1 MTHEARREGAEQEP
15 QPTSR
20 YIVPLNSLGSD
31 QYELKRPIGVLI
43 EEYGEDDDVMARL
56 PEVGLYGHGATEDLA
71 IEDLIETTVDYFTE
85 LDGTPDNGLGSLLL
99 KHKARLNRFLEKVE
113 PVV

>member
-1 MTHEARREGAEQEP
+1 MTQEARREGSEQEP

-43 EEYGEDDDVMARL
+43 EEYGDNDDVMARL
-56 PEVGLYGHGATEDLA
+56 PEVGQYGHGATEDLA
-71 IEDLIETTVDYFTE
+71 IEDLVEITIDYFGVLE
-85 LDGTPDNGLGSLLL
+85 GTPDDGLGPLPL
-99 KHKARLNRFLEKVE
+99 KHKARLTRLIGKADQ
-113 PVV
+113 

>member
-1 MTHEARREGAEQEP
+1 MTTERRGEGAEQEP

-43 EEYGEDDDVMARL
+43 EEYGDEVMARL
-56 PEVGLYGHGATEDLA
+56 PEVGQYGHGATEDLA
-71 IEDLIETTVDYFTE
+71 IEDLIEITVDYFSE
-85 LDGTPDNGLGSLLL
+85 LEGMPDVELGPLPL
-99 KHKARLNRFLEKVE
+99 KHKARLARLIGKVNQ
-113 PVV
+113 